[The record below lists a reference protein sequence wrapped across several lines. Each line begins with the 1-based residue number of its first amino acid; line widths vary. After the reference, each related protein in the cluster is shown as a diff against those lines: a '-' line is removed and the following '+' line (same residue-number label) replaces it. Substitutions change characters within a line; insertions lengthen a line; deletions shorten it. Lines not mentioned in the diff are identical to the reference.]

1 LYGHTPPIIDVP
13 AQGDLDGPRFRP
25 CPVCNGDRVE
35 ILHTQQLGLPAEF
48 DLPEEFDLVCCANC
62 GMVYSDTAPEPER
75 LTAYY
80 RASTYVFGNWA
91 DRERP
96 AATDAVL
103 GSPFDVSRLA
113 VTIDHLAA
121 AIGSHDSRIL
131 DLGCA
136 SGHLLALLAERGFS
150 DVQGIDPSP
159 AAVATAQARGRRAM
173 VGDLDSLP
181 AELGTFDVVVLT
193 HVLEHLGRPR
203 EALAR
208 LRDLV
213 RPGGLVYAE
222 VPDASRYADFLVEP
236 FVDVN
241 VEHVNHFSP
250 EHLDELMHRSGFVA
264 VSNGRNDFELAD
276 GWPYPAIYGVW
287 RRVEAPT
294 GSGFPPRSEHY
305 DRNALR
311 ERIVTYVQRSREL
324 LSEIDGVLAE
334 RLAGRRRIAVRCLGY
349 RAWSLLGA
357 TMLRDL
363 DIVAYVDSDPA
374 KQRLTVRGIRVTGPD
389 APLDDDIAVVVL
401 AYHAEAAV
409 VAEYAALEPARDVIV
424 LGRSGVRVPAIAR

>member
-1 LYGHTPPIIDVP
+1 MDVP
-13 AQGDLDGPRFRP
+13 ARGNLGEPRFRP
-25 CPVCNGDRVE
+25 CPVCNGDHVE
-35 ILHTQQLGLPAEF
+35 ILHTQHLGLPEEF
-48 DLPEEFDLVCCANC
+48 ALPEDFDLVCCAHC

-96 AATDAVL
+96 AAIEAVL
-103 GSPFDVSRLA
+103 GSPFDVSRLDA
-113 VTIDHLAA
+113 TVDLLAT
-121 AIGSHDSRIL
+121 AIGSHDARIL
-131 DLGCA
+131 DVGCA

-159 AAVATAQARGRRAM
+159 SAVATAKARGGRAT

-181 AELGTFDVVVLT
+181 ADLGTFDVVVVT

-250 EHLDELMHRSGFVA
+250 QHLDELMRRSGFVGA
-264 VSNGRNDFELAD
+264 SNGRNDFELAD
-276 GWPYPAIYGVW
+276 GWPYPAIYGAW
-287 RRVEAPT
+287 RRVESPTASDVLDRSAP
-294 GSGFPPRSEHY
+294 Y
-305 DRNALR
+305 DRSVLR
-311 ERIVTYVQRSREL
+311 ERMVTYVQRSREL
-324 LSEIDGVLAE
+324 LSEIDAVLTE

-349 RAWSLLGA
+349 RAWNLLGA

-363 DIVAYVDSDPA
+363 DVVAYVDSDPA
-374 KQRLTVRGIRVTGPD
+374 KQQLTIRGVRVTGPE
-389 APLDDDIAVVVL
+389 ARLEDDVAVVVL

-409 VAEYAALEPARDVIV
+409 VAEYAAADPGRDVIV
-424 LGRSGVRVPAIAR
+424 LGRSGMRAPALAR